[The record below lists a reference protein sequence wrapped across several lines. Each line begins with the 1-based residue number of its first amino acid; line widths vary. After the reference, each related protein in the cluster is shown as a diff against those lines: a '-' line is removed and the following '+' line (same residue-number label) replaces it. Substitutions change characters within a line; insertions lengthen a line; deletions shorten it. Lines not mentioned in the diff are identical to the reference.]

1 MLRSSRYLIVML
13 LVLISLVSACG
24 QQDSGKMAT
33 IDDVANKKIG
43 VYTGTIYDKF
53 ARERFPSA
61 TILHYNQATDFPLA
75 LKSGK
80 IDVAIG
86 NLYQAQNLV
95 QANPEL
101 AILTDEVLNF
111 PIGIGFNKN
120 NSALRERF
128 DAFVAAAKA
137 DGSFDV
143 MYRKWFASDLA
154 TVRMPKFAPNPG
166 GEKVILAVAVG
177 DLPSSG
183 IMNGEYA
190 GFDVELIQTFAHKEN
205 INLEIISLE
214 FGALV
219 AAIASGKADMIADCI
234 AITEERKQQVAFSK
248 PYMEDKSALY
258 ALKKNIAPSASK
270 QAESQGK
277 IAAVDDLA
285 TKKIGVSMGSVYDKF
300 AMQRFPSA
308 AIQHYNDIS
317 DMAIAL
323 KSGKID
329 AGLDNLEVVN
339 TLIRENP
346 DLALLADNVMTTP
359 IGVGFNKNNA
369 ALRERFNDFLT
380 KAKADGSFATL
391 YKKWY
396 ESDLSIVKLEKFPP
410 QPNGE
415 KVTLAIA
422 MSTLPVTGYI
432 DGEYAGFDVELIK
445 MFAHKEN
452 MNLQIMA
459 MDFGALIPALAAGKV
474 DMIAASISIT
484 DERKQQI
491 AFSNPYLEDRT
502 GIVVL
507 KKNMVHSGSAE
518 QAKQTT
524 FFQSIRDGF
533 TNNMIRENRYLLIV
547 DGLKTTA
554 LISVLSIIV
563 GTALG
568 AIICLMRMSRY
579 RAAAWFAR
587 FYISLIRGIPVLVLL
602 MLIYYVVFASVNI
615 SPVLVAVL
623 AFGINFAA
631 YVAEMFRA
639 AINSVDK
646 GQTEAGIANGFSK
659 VQTFVYI
666 VMPQAIKQVL
676 PVYKGELISLVKM
689 TSIVG
694 YVAVQ
699 DLTKASDIIRSRT
712 FDAFFPLIMTAV
724 LYFFISW
731 VLLEL
736 LEMAERQADPRR
748 QRRRAVSQSLA
759 AGRSEGQ

>member
-33 IDDVANKKIG
+33 IDDVTNKKIG

-101 AILTDEVLNF
+101 AILTDDVLNF
-111 PIGIGFNKN
+111 PIGIGFSKN
-120 NSALRERF
+120 NPALRERF
-128 DAFVAAAKA
+128 DDFVTAAKA
-137 DGSFDV
+137 DGSFDT
-143 MYRKWFASDLA
+143 MYKKWFTGDLA
-154 TVRMPKFAPNPG
+154 TVSMPKFAPHPG

-183 IMNGEYA
+183 IINGEYA

-214 FGALV
+214 FSALV

-234 AITEERKQQVAFSK
+234 AITEERQQQVAFSK

-258 ALKKNIAPSASK
+258 ALKKNIAPSALK

-277 IAAVDDLA
+277 IATVDDLA
-285 TKKIGVSMGSVYDKF
+285 TKKIGVVMGSVYDKF
-300 AMQRFPSA
+300 VIQRFPSA
-308 AIQHYNDIS
+308 SVQHYNDAS
-317 DMAIAL
+317 DIIIAL
-323 KSGKID
+323 KTGKVD
-329 AGLDNLEVVN
+329 AIFDNLDVVN
-339 TLIRENP
+339 TLLKENP
-346 DLALLADNVMTTP
+346 DLALLSDDVMTTP

-369 ALRERFNDFLT
+369 ALQARFNNFLA
-380 KAKADGSFATL
+380 KANADGSFHAL

-396 ESDLSIVKLEKFPP
+396 ESDLTNVKLTKFPSN
-410 QPNGE
+410 PNGE

-432 DGEYAGFDVELIK
+432 DGEYAGFDVELIQT
-445 MFAHKEN
+445 FANKEN
-452 MNLQIMA
+452 MNLQILV
-459 MDFGALIPALAAGKV
+459 MDFGAMIPALAAGKV
-474 DMIAASISIT
+474 DMIATSISIT
-484 DERKQQI
+484 DERKRQI
-491 AFSNPYLEDRT
+491 AFSNPYLEDKT
-502 GIVVL
+502 GVMVL
-507 KKNMVHSGSAE
+507 KKNLAHSGSVE
-518 QAKQTT
+518 QAKQVS

-533 TNNMIRENRYLLIV
+533 YNNMIRENRYLLIV

-568 AIICLMRMSRY
+568 ATICLLRMSRY

-602 MLIYYVVFASVNI
+602 MLTYYVVFASVNI

-731 VLLEL
+731 ILLEL
-736 LEMAERQADPRR
+736 LEMAEGQADPRR
-748 QRRRAVSQSLA
+748 QRNKAVNRSA
-759 AGRSEGQ
+759 AAERSAGQ

>member
-1 MLRSSRYLIVML
+1 MLKISRYLIMILL
-13 LVLISLVSACG
+13 LVVLVSACG

-53 ARERFPSA
+53 ARERFPAA

-101 AILTDEVLNF
+101 AILTDDVLNF

-120 NSALRERF
+120 NPALRERF
-128 DAFVAAAKA
+128 DAFVKAAKA

-143 MYRKWFASDLA
+143 MYKKWFASDLA
-154 TVRMPKFAPNPG
+154 TVKMPKFAPNPG

-183 IMNGEYA
+183 IINGEYA

-219 AAIASGKADMIADCI
+219 AAVASGKADMIADCI
-234 AITEERKQQVAFSK
+234 AITEERKQQVAFSA
-248 PYMEDKSALY
+248 PYMEDKTALY
-258 ALKKNIAPSASK
+258 ALKKNIATAAPK
-270 QAESQGK
+270 QGGSQGK
-277 IAAVDDLA
+277 IATVDDLA
-285 TKKIGVSMGSVYDKF
+285 MKKIGVPMGTVYDTF
-300 AMQRFPSA
+300 VPQRLPA
-308 AIQHYNDIS
+308 ASVQLYNDTS
-317 DMAIAL
+317 DLAIAL
-323 KSGKID
+323 KTGKID
-329 AGLDNLEVVN
+329 AVFDNLDAVN
-339 TLIRENP
+339 TLIKDNP
-346 DLALLADNVMTTP
+346 DLALLADDVMTTP
-359 IGVGFNKNNA
+359 IGVGFNKNNP
-369 ALRERFNDFLT
+369 ALRARFNDFLA
-380 KAKADGSFATL
+380 KAKADGSFETL
-391 YKKWY
+391 YKRWY
-396 ESDLSIVKLEKFPP
+396 ESDLSAVKPVKFPSFP
-410 QPNGE
+410 DGE
-415 KVTLAIA
+415 KVTLGIN
-422 MSTLPVTGYI
+422 MSTLPITGYI
-432 DGEYAGFDVELIK
+432 DGEYTGFDVELIQT
-445 MFAHKEN
+445 FAYKEN
-452 MNLQIMA
+452 MNLQILT
-459 MDFGALIPALAAGKV
+459 MDFGAMIPALAAGKV
-474 DMIAASISIT
+474 DMIATSISIT

-491 AFSNPYLEDRT
+491 DFSDPYMDDKT
-502 GIVVL
+502 GVMVL
-507 KKNMVHSGSAE
+507 KKNLAHAGAVE
-518 QAKQTT
+518 QAKQVS
-524 FFQSIRDGF
+524 FLQSIRDGF

-554 LISVLSIIV
+554 LISVFSIIV
-563 GTALG
+563 GTLLG
-568 AIICLMRMSRY
+568 AVICLLRMSRY
-579 RAAAWFAR
+579 TAAVLFAR
-587 FYISLIRGIPVLVLL
+587 FYIALIRGIPVLVLL
-602 MLIYYVVFASVNI
+602 MLMYYVVFGSVSI

-639 AINSVDK
+639 AIHSIDK

-731 VLLEL
+731 VMLEL
-736 LEMAERQADPRR
+736 LELAERHSDPRR
-748 QRRRAVSQSLA
+748 QRSKAAVRQSAA
-759 AGRSEGQ
+759 AGRSVGQ

>member
-1 MLRSSRYLIVML
+1 
-13 LVLISLVSACG
+13 
-24 QQDSGKMAT
+24 MAT
-33 IDDVANKKIG
+33 IDDVTNKKIG

-101 AILTDEVLNF
+101 AILTDDVLNF
-111 PIGIGFNKN
+111 PIGIGFSKN
-120 NSALRERF
+120 NPALRERF
-128 DAFVAAAKA
+128 DNFVTAAKA
-137 DGSFDV
+137 DGSFDT
-143 MYRKWFASDLA
+143 MYKKWFTGDLA
-154 TVRMPKFAPNPG
+154 TVSMPKFAPHPG

-183 IMNGEYA
+183 IINGEYA

-214 FGALV
+214 FSALV

-234 AITEERKQQVAFSK
+234 AITEERQQQVAFSK

-258 ALKKNIAPSASK
+258 ALKKNIAPSALK

-277 IAAVDDLA
+277 IATVDDLA
-285 TKKIGVSMGSVYDKF
+285 TKKIGVVMGSVYDKF
-300 AMQRFPSA
+300 VIQRFPSA
-308 AIQHYNDIS
+308 SVQHYNDAS
-317 DMAIAL
+317 DIIIAL
-323 KSGKID
+323 KTGKVD
-329 AGLDNLEVVN
+329 AIFDNLDVVN
-339 TLIRENP
+339 TLLKENP
-346 DLALLADNVMTTP
+346 DLALLSDDVMTTP

-369 ALRERFNDFLT
+369 ALQARFNNFLA
-380 KAKADGSFATL
+380 KANADGSFHAL

-396 ESDLSIVKLEKFPP
+396 ESDLTNVKLTKFPSN
-410 QPNGE
+410 PNGE

-432 DGEYAGFDVELIK
+432 DGEYAGFDVELIQT
-445 MFAHKEN
+445 FANKEN
-452 MNLQIMA
+452 MNLQILV
-459 MDFGALIPALAAGKV
+459 MDFGAMIPALAAGKV
-474 DMIAASISIT
+474 DMIATSISIT

-491 AFSNPYLEDRT
+491 AFSNPYLEDKT
-502 GIVVL
+502 GVMVL
-507 KKNMVHSGSAE
+507 KKNLAHSGSVE
-518 QAKQTT
+518 QAKQVS

-533 TNNMIRENRYLLIV
+533 YNNMIRENRYLLIV

-568 AIICLMRMSRY
+568 ATICLLRMSRY

-602 MLIYYVVFASVNI
+602 MLTYYVVFASVNI

-731 VLLEL
+731 ILLEL
-736 LEMAERQADPRR
+736 LEMAEGQADPRR
-748 QRRRAVSQSLA
+748 QRNKAVNRSA
-759 AGRSEGQ
+759 AAERSAGQ

>member
-1 MLRSSRYLIVML
+1 
-13 LVLISLVSACG
+13 
-24 QQDSGKMAT
+24 MAT
-33 IDDVANKKIG
+33 IDDVTNKKIG

-101 AILTDEVLNF
+101 AILTDDVLNF
-111 PIGIGFNKN
+111 PIGIGFSKN
-120 NSALRERF
+120 NPALRERF
-128 DAFVAAAKA
+128 DDFVTAAKA
-137 DGSFDV
+137 DGSFDT
-143 MYRKWFASDLA
+143 MYKKWFTGDLA
-154 TVRMPKFAPNPG
+154 TVSMPKFAPHPG

-183 IMNGEYA
+183 IINGEYA

-214 FGALV
+214 FSALV

-234 AITEERKQQVAFSK
+234 AITEERQQQVAFSK

-258 ALKKNIAPSASK
+258 ALKKNIAPSALK

-277 IAAVDDLA
+277 IATVDDLA
-285 TKKIGVSMGSVYDKF
+285 TKKIGVVMGSVYDKF
-300 AMQRFPSA
+300 VIQRFPSA
-308 AIQHYNDIS
+308 SVQHYNDAS
-317 DMAIAL
+317 DIIIAL
-323 KSGKID
+323 KTGKVD
-329 AGLDNLEVVN
+329 AIFDNLDVVN
-339 TLIRENP
+339 TLLKENP
-346 DLALLADNVMTTP
+346 DLALLSDDVMTTP

-369 ALRERFNDFLT
+369 ALQARFNNFLA
-380 KAKADGSFATL
+380 KANADGSFHAL

-396 ESDLSIVKLEKFPP
+396 ESDLTNVKLTKFPSN
-410 QPNGE
+410 PNGE

-432 DGEYAGFDVELIK
+432 DGEYAGFDVELIQT
-445 MFAHKEN
+445 FANKEN
-452 MNLQIMA
+452 MNLQILV
-459 MDFGALIPALAAGKV
+459 MDFGAMIPALAAGKV
-474 DMIAASISIT
+474 DMIATSISIT

-491 AFSNPYLEDRT
+491 AFSNPYLEDKT
-502 GIVVL
+502 GVMVL
-507 KKNMVHSGSAE
+507 KKNLAHSGSVE
-518 QAKQTT
+518 QAKQVS

-533 TNNMIRENRYLLIV
+533 YNNMIRENRYLLIV

-568 AIICLMRMSRY
+568 ATICLLRMSRY

-602 MLIYYVVFASVNI
+602 MLTYYVVFASVNI

-731 VLLEL
+731 ILLEL
-736 LEMAERQADPRR
+736 LEMAEGQADPRR
-748 QRRRAVSQSLA
+748 QRNKAVNRSA
-759 AGRSEGQ
+759 AAERSAGQ